1 MRSVIQQRGFCKSQI
16 TRAHNNATKF
26 VEDIQSIPTLVA
38 RLAQLQ
44 DNYLRFVRLTEDL
57 YAYESEEGWEDPAED
72 VDIYEEKHYATYAI
86 LSNTLE
92 DLRLK
97 SLTILFLFPINHLT
111 LLAEA
116 MWTFQE
122 IMRIG
127 NIFRTCSRHRLHQI
141 RISLIAKDFT
151 I

>member
-1 MRSVIQQRGFCKSQI
+1 MRNVIQQRGFCKSQI
-16 TRAHNNATKF
+16 TRAHNNATKC

-38 RLAQLQ
+38 RLAHLQ

-57 YAYESEEGWEDPAED
+57 YAYKCEEGWEDPVED

-92 DLRLK
+92 DLK
-97 SLTILFLFPINHLT
+97 AEVANILFLFPINRST

-116 MWTFQE
+116 MWTFSSSE
-122 IMRIG
+122 
-127 NIFRTCSRHRLHQI
+127 S
-141 RISLIAKDFT
+141 SS
-151 I
+151 